1 MRTCTNN
8 LIGRSLANVCSHIN
22 LRIFHFESRR
32 LNTLKILFR
41 AFNYKYIPTSSFHSL
56 DVDIPGVDFP
66 GVGGIAEEDVDC
78 PLPVRGEQL
87 LGLLL
92 HLVTASRPDLGSRAA
107 VATRAV
113 QPTNLRKW
121 VKSLLREM
129 T

>member
-1 MRTCTNN
+1 M
-8 LIGRSLANVCSHIN
+8 SHADSTRYKSF
-22 LRIFHFESRR
+22 L
-32 LNTLKILFR
+32 
-41 AFNYKYIPTSSFHSL
+41 AFNYKYFPTSSFHIL
-56 DVDIPGVDFP
+56 DVDIP

-113 QPTNLRKW
+113 QPTNSRKW
-121 VKSLLREM
+121 DVCKVTILGK
-129 T
+129 

>member
-1 MRTCTNN
+1 MFPLVQMQIKSQQFQNCPAARTP
-8 LIGRSLANVCSHIN
+8 S
-22 LRIFHFESRR
+22 
-32 LNTLKILFR
+32 
-41 AFNYKYIPTSSFHSL
+41 SSFHSL

-66 GVGGIAEEDVDC
+66 GVGGIAEEDVEC

>member
-1 MRTCTNN
+1 MEVYVSA
-8 LIGRSLANVCSHIN
+8 GSSK
-22 LRIFHFESRR
+22 HFNI
-32 LNTLKILFR
+32 LN
-41 AFNYKYIPTSSFHSL
+41 FNYKYFPTSSFHIL

-113 QPTNLRKW
+113 QPTNSRKW
-121 VKSLLREM
+121 DVCKVTS
-129 T
+129 